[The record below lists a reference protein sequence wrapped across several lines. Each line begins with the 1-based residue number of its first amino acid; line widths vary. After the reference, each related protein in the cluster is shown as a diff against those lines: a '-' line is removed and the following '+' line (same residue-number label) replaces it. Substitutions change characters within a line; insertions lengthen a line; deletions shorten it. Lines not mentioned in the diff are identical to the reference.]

1 MRIAKYLLLSSAV
14 AATHVHAAPVSP
26 SAAPVS
32 PSAVTT
38 PSTKTVDS
46 KAIES
51 RMATWLAHPL
61 EFGKPPVSVR
71 YRATL
76 PTRIMG
82 EPAEMHLVDFEMPGG
97 IRRRGMVGPV
107 EWAFQGPIDYDRVTD
122 VELVVAFTGW
132 FITFNG
138 LQRGIIETKFEPTTL
153 GTVRTTLTKAGL
165 TDVELEDRYRL
176 GDTEFF
182 ELKARRNGRSVLVAA
197 TGEDFLVVQETSPLW
212 PLPAVYT
219 LLGLISRGE
228 FESTTRE

>member
-14 AATHVHAAPVSP
+14 AATHVYAAPVSP

-32 PSAVTT
+32 PSAVPP
-38 PSTKTVDS
+38 PSKTVDS

-97 IRRRGMVGPV
+97 IRRRGMVG
-107 EWAFQGPIDYDRVTD
+107 
-122 VELVVAFTGW
+122 
-132 FITFNG
+132 
-138 LQRGIIETKFEPTTL
+138 
-153 GTVRTTLTKAGL
+153 
-165 TDVELEDRYRL
+165 EDRYRL